1 MATFWR
7 QAARPRGPSNVQRL
21 RQSEKAAGN
30 KYGAKRAQCG
40 DHWHASLTER
50 ARCFV
55 LQHRERVGE
64 IRDLRRHTAWPL
76 KVNGMEV
83 GRYTD
88 DASYYLPDGTFVVE
102 DVKSAA
108 TRRETAYRLRR
119 KLFRAVYGFDITEIV
134 E

>member
-1 MATFWR
+1 MTEIPIPGPER
-7 QAARPRGPSNVQRL
+7 AAAAPSRSKFGNHRCPCD
-21 RQSEKAAGN
+21 AG
-30 KYGAKRAQCG
+30 GET
-40 DHWHASLTER
+40 HAHDSLAER

-55 LQHRERVGE
+55 LTHLERLGE
-64 IRDLRRHTAWPL
+64 IRDLRRHTIWPL
-76 KVNGMEV
+76 KVNDTYV

-108 TRRETAYRLRR
+108 TRKETAYRLRR
-119 KLFRAVYGFDITEIV
+119 KLFRAVYGFDVTEV

>member
-1 MATFWR
+1 MTRAAPAAT
-7 QAARPRGPSNVQRL
+7 
-21 RQSEKAAGN
+21 N
-30 KYGAKRAQCG
+30 KYGAHRCVHD
-40 DHWHASLTER
+40 DHTHDSQAER

-55 LQHRERVGE
+55 LQHKARLGE
-64 IRDLRRHTAWPL
+64 IRDLRLHTRWPL
-76 KVNGMEV
+76 DVNGQRV
-83 GRYTD
+83 GFYSD
-88 DASYYLPDGTFVVE
+88 DASYYLADGTFVVE